1 MLPDPWNLDDEALRN
16 TLTMTA
22 DRLYD
27 NLDLGLDDDS
37 VDSETQR
44 PVFTKAPVFHVARV
58 PHLTYNRSNVFL
70 GISANQGMAI
80 QLWLQCLGCFG
91 CIF

>member
-1 MLPDPWNLDDEALRN
+1 MVGRVRLNNNNIPTECHVNNTWRSSFIPTLLSWVSVLPDPWNLDDEALRN

-37 VDSETQR
+37 VDSETQ
-44 PVFTKAPVFHVARV
+44 
-58 PHLTYNRSNVFL
+58 
-70 GISANQGMAI
+70 
-80 QLWLQCLGCFG
+80 
-91 CIF
+91 